1 MLGKNPGT
9 VTVRRALEVIVN
21 TKEAYDANRHW
32 LNDHGQLP
40 PRTMHS
46 RTSVIRDVLLHEILS
61 IFSRPEAIDPAGPDV
76 RRERSRLR
84 TLIYDTCCEVA
95 ETREKAI
102 ALAKDR
108 MRYDAWLESLER
120 VYIDYIA
127 GKSDVLAEMPIDD
140 VDIELA
146 DVDELEGIHIANDNM
161 VRNVV
166 QD

>member
-1 MLGKNPGT
+1 MVK
-9 VTVRRALEVIVN
+9 VRRALEVIVN
-21 TKEAYDANRHW
+21 VKEAYDGNRQW
-32 LNDHGQLP
+32 LKDRGQLP

-61 IFSRPEAIDPAGPDV
+61 NFTRPEAIGQNE

-84 TLIYDTCCEVA
+84 TLIYDICCEVA

-102 ALAKDR
+102 VLSKDR
-108 MRYDAWLESLER
+108 MRYDAWLETLER
-120 VYIDYIA
+120 DYIDYIRD
-127 GKSDVLAEMPIDD
+127 KKDVLAEIPYDD

-146 DVDELEGIHIANDNM
+146 DVEELEGIQIADENTI
-161 VRNVV
+161 RNVV